1 MTDAD
6 TDRTAIVAA
15 GGATVG
21 QGMRLHTDESC
32 PCLGNAVETREAT
45 AGERRSREW
54 CETCTGDTIQRPD
67 FSAYNALV
75 AAAEDGD
82 AA

>member
-6 TDRTAIVAA
+6 ETAIVAC

-21 QGMRLHTDESC
+21 QGMKLHAESDC

-45 AGERRSREW
+45 AGERQSREW
-54 CETCTGDTIQRPD
+54 CQQCTSEVTQEPS
-67 FSAYNALV
+67 FAAYNALRE
-75 AAAEDGD
+75 AANDD
-82 AA
+82 